1 MTDEEVAAV
10 VETVHEDL
18 IPSTF
23 SVADAEDVLSESDD
37 SEGES
42 SDDEDQR
49 SARTRAAV
57 SGKEKKKR
65 GWKLGQTCVI
75 AVLVCSQLVGL
86 LAFFQ

>member
-37 SEGES
+37 SEG
-42 SDDEDQR
+42 
-49 SARTRAAV
+49 V
-57 SGKEKKKR
+57 
-65 GWKLGQTCVI
+65 
-75 AVLVCSQLVGL
+75 
-86 LAFFQ
+86 